1 MQLKGRLIFEKA
13 FPNSKIEI
21 KYRNDLK
28 TIFEEVRE
36 IIIKNSDIIFSGEVK
51 MLDFVILTLKFKSI

>member
-1 MQLKGRLIFEKA
+1 MIFEKA
-13 FPNSKIEI
+13 FPNRKIEI